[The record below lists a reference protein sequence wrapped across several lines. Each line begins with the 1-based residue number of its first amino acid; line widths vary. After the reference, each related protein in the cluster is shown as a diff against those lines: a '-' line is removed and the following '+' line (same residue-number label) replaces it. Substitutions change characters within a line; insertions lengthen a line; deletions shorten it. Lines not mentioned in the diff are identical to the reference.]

1 MLFPNFK
8 VMPSLR
14 YEVKYKTARS
24 GGKGGQNVNKV
35 ETMVEVYW
43 HVQNSLLYFEEEKDL
58 IKQKLA
64 SKMNTEGFLMVKS
77 QKERSQLANKQDALQ
92 KLETLVT
99 KALLVQKKRRP
110 TRVSK
115 AAKQKR
121 LDTKQRNAGIK
132 EMRKKPLL

>member
-1 MLFPNFK
+1 MIDVSTEIKF
-8 VMPSLR
+8 R
-14 YEVKYKTARS
+14 TARS

-43 HVQNSLLYFEEEKDL
+43 HVHNTELYNEEEKDL
-58 IKQKLA
+58 ILEKLSNKINA
-64 SKMNTEGFLMVKS
+64 EGFLMVKS

-92 KLETLVT
+92 KMEALVT
-99 KALLVQKKRRP
+99 KALHVPKKRRP
-110 TRVSK
+110 TRISK

-132 EMRKKPLL
+132 EMRKKPIV